1 MFGISFLV
9 MRIISERL
17 QRSITKTK
25 SDNKLSERIAP
36 VEGIMLRYKS
46 FLPVIP
52 VKSIQRRI
60 FQSNYT
66 AMLLLHSFQLRIHIV
81 IITL

>member
-9 MRIISERL
+9 MRIIAESL

-25 SDNKLSERIAP
+25 SHKKLFERTVP
-36 VEGIMLRYKS
+36 VDGIMLRYKS
-46 FLPVIP
+46 FHPVIP

-60 FQSNYT
+60 SQSNYT

-81 IITL
+81 IIPL